1 MLKRCMYVCCNFTS
15 CLAKTRERVGKG
27 KGGREGRGNGR
38 EREKKIHEVVW
49 FVREKWREI

>member
-1 MLKRCMYVCCNFTS
+1 MYVCMYVCCNFTS